1 MSLPTYNDDVTVICG
16 LLQINEGLLYR
27 MVLGMGP
34 LLQED
39 LEDML
44 WMRKFKM
51 MEKIS
56 IRYWE
61 L

>member
-1 MSLPTYNDDVTVICG
+1 MSLPTYNDDVTVICE

-27 MVLGMGP
+27 MVLRMGP

-39 LEDML
+39 LEDKL